1 MNCVN
6 CQKQYTGNRKY
17 CSTKCFNEFNVVD
30 FEELKEKE
38 DKIVHNNPFECVIC
52 KTRFK
57 TETMLNT
64 HTLFEHETFRP
75 YCGTDDSSQ
84 KEETLA
90 YVSIKF
96 DKMLNDCHLE
106 CAKTSNDLQPDHCH
120 YLTVDLATKKRLKAH
135 QVYCKHCGAKKKDVK
150 KRWMDGDVSIVTFLT
165 TDELAM
171 FLAGWKWVE
180 NKTLVYYFE
189 SRYKIKGVLRAIRSS
204 KNFKEIDELS
214 TMPYILRDMGIK
226 KTQEEEQKRIWV
238 EHKSLRDIG
247 LTKEAEFISEM
258 IYGTGGDYD
267 ARNRNRINVIKL
279 LYFKEDEEE

>member
-1 MNCVN
+1 MEWSSKLVQSQIKLNQV
-6 CQKQYTGNRKY
+6 
-17 CSTKCFNEFNVVD
+17 
-30 FEELKEKE
+30 EKE
-38 DKIVHNNPFECVIC
+38 VKIVHNNPFECVIC
-52 KTRFK
+52 KARFK

-84 KEETLA
+84 REETLA

-96 DKMLNDCHLE
+96 DQMLKDCHLE
-106 CAKTSNDLQPDHCH
+106 CAKTSNDLQPDRCH

-150 KRWMDGDVSIVTFLT
+150 KRWMEGDVSIVTFLT

-204 KNFKEIDELS
+204 VNFKEIDELS
-214 TMPYILRDMGIK
+214 EMPYILRNMGIK
-226 KTQEEEQKRIWV
+226 KTQEEEQKRIWI

>member
-52 KTRFK
+52 KARFK

-84 KEETLA
+84 NEKILN
-90 YVSIKF
+90 YIVRKF
-96 DKMLNDCHLE
+96 DEALHE
-106 CAKTSNDLQPDHCH
+106 CFVACPNSFFNSPCEYWDNIMMQERKECVKCDW
-120 YLTVDLATKKRLKAH
+120 KKS
-135 QVYCKHCGAKKKDVK
+135 DVK
-150 KRWMDGDVSIVTFLT
+150 GRWLNPDAKIYTHDREQLSII
-165 TDELAM
+165 
-171 FLAGWKWVE
+171 LAGWTWIEKKKLE
-180 NKTLVYYFE
+180 GRFE
-189 SRYKIKGVLRAIRSS
+189 KRFKLHGVINAIYKSDEFNKIKRDS
-204 KNFKEIDELS
+204 EQEW
-214 TMPYILRDMGIK
+214 ILRKLGINLDK
-226 KTQEEEQKRIWV
+226 KEEQKRIWI
-238 EHKSLRDIG
+238 ENKSLRDSG
-247 LTKEAEFISEM
+247 LTKEVEFISEM

-279 LYFKEDEEE
+279 LYFKEDGEE